1 MIVAEI
7 RKATRVKGTGSN
19 KKYEYKTHSGV
30 VVMMTK
36 AQKRYADLK
45 LSKPDETLVAIARE
59 AYPNQKPD
67 TLRQQA
73 QANEKNK
80 DITIY
85 TEEQSNKAVLTIAEL
100 MEDKKPDVRHR
111 AAVDV
116 LDRTYGKATT
126 RTEVQNLNLN
136 INVEAD
142 MALSKDFT
150 AFLKQKTVQST
161 SKAENA

>member
-1 MIVAEI
+1 
-7 RKATRVKGTGSN
+7 
-19 KKYEYKTHSGV
+19 
-30 VVMMTK
+30 
-36 AQKRYADLK
+36 
-45 LSKPDETLVAIARE
+45 
-59 AYPNQKPD
+59 
-67 TLRQQA
+67 
-73 QANEKNK
+73 
-80 DITIY
+80 
-85 TEEQSNKAVLTIAEL
+85 